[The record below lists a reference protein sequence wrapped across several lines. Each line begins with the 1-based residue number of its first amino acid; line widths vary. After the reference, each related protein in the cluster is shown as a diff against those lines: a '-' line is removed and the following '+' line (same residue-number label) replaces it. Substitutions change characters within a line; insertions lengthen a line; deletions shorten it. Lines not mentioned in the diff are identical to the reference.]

1 MSLKTAE
8 INKEKQKLIK
18 QEINEWQSVKR
29 EAWASESSHPFG
41 VHASS
46 IHGKIQNTL

>member
-8 INKEKQKLIK
+8 INKEKQKSIK
-18 QEINEWQSVKR
+18 EETSEWQSGKR

-41 VHASS
+41 VRASS
-46 IHGKIQNTL
+46 VHGKILNTL